1 MKVEI
6 RHIQNLERPSGTL
19 LEIVEVNAQTLNAE
33 QIAAEVGA
41 ALIEHGIK
49 TFGEHAQMVN
59 NQTIFGGHS
68 RHKLT
73 GECIIAC

>member
-6 RHIQNLERPSGTL
+6 RHLKSLKHPNGDLI
-19 LEIVEVNAQTLNAE
+19 EIVEVNANVLNAE

-41 ALIEHGIK
+41 ALIEHGLK

-59 NQTIFGGHS
+59 NQTIFGGHV
-68 RHKLT
+68 RNKAN
-73 GECIIAC
+73 GDCIIAV

>member
-6 RHIQNLERPSGTL
+6 RHLKTLERPSGDL
-19 LEIVEVNAQTLNAE
+19 LEIIEVNAHVKNAE

-41 ALIEHGIK
+41 ALIEHGLK
-49 TFGEHAQMVN
+49 MFGEHAQMVN

-68 RHKLT
+68 RHKIT
-73 GECIIAC
+73 GECIIAV